1 MTKVRSGDLDR
12 LAALFE
18 RHSGSLFGYYVRLTS
33 DRQLSEDFV
42 QETFLR
48 ILKYRATYRGEG
60 QFTTWMYSIAR
71 NVQIDHYRKW
81 NREERMADEQEIADE
96 SGNGAAMENRE
107 DVELLQR
114 ALERLPADK
123 REIIVLSKYQD
134 LKYSVIAELLGC
146 SEENVKVRVHRA
158 IAELRKIFME
168 LSGETAS

>member
-1 MTKVRSGDLDR
+1 
-12 LAALFE
+12 
-18 RHSGSLFGYYVRLTS
+18 
-33 DRQLSEDFV
+33 
-42 QETFLR
+42 
-48 ILKYRATYRGEG
+48 
-60 QFTTWMYSIAR
+60 
-71 NVQIDHYRKW
+71 
-81 NREERMADEQEIADE
+81 
-96 SGNGAAMENRE
+96 